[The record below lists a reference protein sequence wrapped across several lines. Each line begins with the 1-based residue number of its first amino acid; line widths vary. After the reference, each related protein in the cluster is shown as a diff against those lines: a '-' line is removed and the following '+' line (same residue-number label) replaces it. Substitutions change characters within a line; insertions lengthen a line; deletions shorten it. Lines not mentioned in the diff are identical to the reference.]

1 MDSNESVARVQL
13 YFLYAFPSASIPYV
27 TLILLHAAIGILF
40 ALLLLPFLLR
50 HFRSETLLAKS
61 GWVLLIIGT
70 GLGLALIKLG
80 TPNRLKSWL
89 FAHILMSVLG
99 SLFLATDWVNAR
111 AWLGTG
117 VSRSV
122 LRFTLV

>member
-1 MDSNESVARVQL
+1 MSRWRGYSLIFLTASAF
-13 YFLYAFPSASIPYV
+13 FLYAFPSASIPYV
-27 TLILLHAAIGILF
+27 TLILLHTGIGILF

-50 HFRSETLLAKS
+50 QFRSETLLAKS

-89 FAHILMSVLG
+89 FAHILVSVIG
-99 SLFLATDWVNAR
+99 FLFVATDW
-111 AWLGTG
+111 L
-117 VSRSV
+117 
-122 LRFTLV
+122 